1 VAEAAAPRVDP
12 VGAEAIPF
20 LDRRMGYVSARWAVV
35 GGAAIA
41 GALVGLIV
49 GVEIDR
55 GAYDPVG
62 AVPVAL
68 AGIGL
73 VVGGAVAGVVV
84 LLQSVRERTRPRR
97 GSG

>member
-1 VAEAAAPRVDP
+1 MAEAAAPRVDP

-68 AGIGL
+68 AGIG
-73 VVGGAVAGVVV
+73 AGVVV